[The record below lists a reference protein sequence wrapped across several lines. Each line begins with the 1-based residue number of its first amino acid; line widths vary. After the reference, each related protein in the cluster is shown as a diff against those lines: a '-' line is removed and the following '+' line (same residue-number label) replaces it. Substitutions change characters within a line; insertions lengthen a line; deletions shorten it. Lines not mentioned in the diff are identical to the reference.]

1 MSAASAARRAAAGDG
16 AGAGG
21 ATGAG
26 AGAGDGAAARQEA
39 AAVVHRV
46 AALVAGGLP
55 LDRAW
60 SVLGTDA
67 RAVAARPGGGVV
79 AAVLAVASESGAPMA
94 PTLERLA
101 GLLREQAAQ
110 RRALE
115 SALAGPRATAKLVMV
130 LPIVGLGFGLAL
142 GLDVL
147 GAATGGGI
155 GTWSVLAGALL
166 LVAAWAWSRAIV
178 RRAAR
183 GDPAPGLALDL
194 VAVALAG
201 GGAAGR
207 ARAVAADALAEAG
220 VDASGWAE
228 VDDALDLANRAGVPV
243 RGLLLAEASAART
256 RAALDGEARAQRAA
270 VQLALPL
277 GTCVLPAFSLL
288 VIVPLVVSM
297 LEGALAPLT

>member
-1 MSAASAARRAAAGDG
+1 MSAAAAVRRARAD
-16 AGAGG
+16 
-21 ATGAG
+21 
-26 AGAGDGAAARQEA
+26 DGAAVQEEA
-39 AAVVHRV
+39 AATVHRV

-67 RAVAARPGGGVV
+67 AAVAARPGGGVV
-79 AAVLAVASESGAPMA
+79 AAVLAVASETGAPMA

-147 GAATGGGI
+147 GAATSGGI
-155 GTWSVLAGALL
+155 GTWSVAAGALL

-201 GGAAGR
+201 GGAADR
-207 ARAVAADALAEAG
+207 ARAVAAAALAEAG
-220 VDASGWAE
+220 VDASGWDE
-228 VDDALDLANRAGVPV
+228 VDTALELARRAGVPV
-243 RGLLLAEASAART
+243 RGLLRAEASAART

-277 GTCVLPAFSLL
+277 GACVLPAFSLL

-297 LEGALAPLT
+297 LEGALAPLS